1 MFLALH
7 SCCTVKKRLQKFK
20 AGPSIYL
27 MPDLSEESIVVRPN
41 AVRIVRR
48 KDTAR
53 WQAHYKVDALNRW
66 LRKTTGT
73 DDAEEAK
80 EIAYDLWRDAKA
92 LAKKGHPVISKK
104 FKAVAEVVL
113 RSLHEKVALDKAK
126 RGSNHDYISAI
137 NVHLIPFFGNYNID
151 SIDQQVFTQFCA
163 KRRQIAGKELAYS
176 TQANHNAALNLV
188 FDYAIERGYMS
199 KLQKPVLK
207 NTGAHGARR
216 PDFTKSEF
224 EAICRF
230 MPSWVANTRNSRSKL
245 LRELLMQYVPF
256 AALTGF
262 RPGTEM
268 EYLEWRHLER
278 VQAKTKDGERILLAR
293 VLKGKT
299 VKKEMPVAAQLPRD
313 VWPLLARLAEMAPE
327 FKGMSV
333 FEILEA
339 KSEQRVFR
347 TREGTQPNQ
356 LTKQFKQL
364 LIEMNILK
372 CSTTGQDRT
381 LYSLRHYAI
390 TQLIYKGVDT
400 ALIAKQMRTS
410 KAMIDKFYNHVQP
423 MLIDAFGSV
432 GEWNEDDEISRML
445 RTAPNDDMLH
455 FAELC
460 SGITLSLAMQ
470 NEPALDALRD
480 ELKAKKK
487 KPS

>member
-1 MFLALH
+1 
-7 SCCTVKKRLQKFK
+7 
-20 AGPSIYL
+20 

-48 KDTAR
+48 TDTAR

-66 LRKTTGT
+66 MRKTTGT

-92 LAKKGHPVISKK
+92 LAKKGFPVISKK

-113 RSLHEKVALDKAK
+113 RSLHDKVALDKAK

-163 KRRQIAGKELAYS
+163 KRRQLAGKELAYS

-188 FDYAIERGYMS
+188 FDYAIERGYMT
-199 KLQKPVLK
+199 KMQKPVLK
-207 NTGAHGARR
+207 NTGEHGARR
-216 PDFTKSEF
+216 PDFSHE
-224 EAICRF
+224 EVLAIGKY
-230 MPSWVANTRNSRSKL
+230 MPSWVANTRNSRSQL

-256 AALTGF
+256 AAVTGF

-268 EYLEWRHLER
+268 DYLEWRHIE
-278 VQAKTKDGERILLAR
+278 TLAPKNNQEEIG
-293 VLKGKT
+293 LIAYIQKGKT
-299 VKKEMPVAAQLPRD
+299 TTKSKPAAARLPREA
-313 VWPLLARLAEMAPE
+313 WPVLIRLVEMAPE
-327 FKGMSV
+327 FAGMTIFDV
-333 FEILEA
+333 L
-339 KSEQRVFR
+339 KSKSDLLVFR

-364 LIEMNILK
+364 LEEMNILK
-372 CSTTGQDRT
+372 CGITGQDRT

-390 TQLIYKGVDT
+390 TQLILKGIPT
-400 ALIAKQMRTS
+400 AQITKQVRTS
-410 KAMIDKFYNHVQP
+410 QAMIDKFYNHVQVA
-423 MLIDAFGSV
+423 LVDSFASV
-432 GEWNEDDEISRML
+432 GSRSDDDEISQLL

-455 FAELC
+455 FAEMC

-470 NEPALDALRD
+470 NKPALDALRD
-480 ELKAKKK
+480 ELKVKKK